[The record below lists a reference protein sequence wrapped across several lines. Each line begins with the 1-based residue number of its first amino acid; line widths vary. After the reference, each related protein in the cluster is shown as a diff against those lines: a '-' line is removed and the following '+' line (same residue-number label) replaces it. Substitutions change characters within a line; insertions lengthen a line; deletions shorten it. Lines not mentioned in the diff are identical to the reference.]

1 MGDITPVNNN
11 NNNNLRIANASSDLT
26 NDRTAV
32 PSPSPETPP
41 ENGENGHDHDH
52 DHDHDGHAVDVEAAK
67 AQFEALRRTLSHAS
81 SLHRVQSGQKS
92 LEAPDDDDFDLKAY
106 LVCRPSHISHISHPA
121 RG

>member
-11 NNNNLRIANASSDLT
+11 NPRIANASDLT

-32 PSPSPETPP
+32 PETPP
-41 ENGENGHDHDH
+41 ENENGDNE
-52 DHDHDGHAVDVEAAK
+52 DGHAVDVEA
-67 AQFEALRRTLSHAS
+67 LRRTLSRTS

-106 LVCRPSHISHISHPA
+106 LVRHSLTSLAC
-121 RG
+121 G

>member
-11 NNNNLRIANASSDLT
+11 NPRIANASDLT

-32 PSPSPETPP
+32 PSPIPETPP
-41 ENGENGHDHDH
+41 ENENGDNE
-52 DHDHDGHAVDVEAAK
+52 DGHAVDVEA
-67 AQFEALRRTLSHAS
+67 LRRTLSRAS

-106 LVCRPSHISHISHPA
+106 HSLTSLASHIPRLI
-121 RG
+121 